1 MKVKLSHMTPYG
13 WATTYSSI
21 DFDDERLY
29 KWIDTYNRN
38 NVEWTVMEVSI

>member
-1 MKVKLSHMTPYG
+1 MKVKLSHMTPNG

-29 KWIDTYNRN
+29 KWIDTYQRN

>member
-1 MKVKLSHMTPYG
+1 MKVMLSHKTPNG
-13 WATTYSSI
+13 WATTYSAI

-38 NVEWTVMEVSI
+38 NVEWTVMEVHG